1 MKRLRRVWFQG
12 TEPMPTIKDEL
23 NKAEY
28 EPLLPIEKKLI
39 VWSLVLG
46 VVLLVALAFLNRL
59 FPPTL

>member
-1 MKRLRRVWFQG
+1 MAQ
-12 TEPMPTIKDEL
+12 PTIKDEL

-46 VVLLVALAFLNRL
+46 IVLLVVLGFLNRL

>member
-1 MKRLRRVWFQG
+1 MAQ
-12 TEPMPTIKDEL
+12 PTIKDEL
-23 NKAEY
+23 NKAGH

-46 VVLLVALAFLNRL
+46 IVLLVVLAFLNRL